1 METTSKNFRPFIYI
15 ILALGVI
22 VTISIIVVYGKLFK
36 EMDNSGTGG
45 PSPSLQQQLEPGHPN
60 PQ

>member
-22 VTISIIVVYGKLFK
+22 VTILIIVLYGQVFH
-36 EMDNSGTGG
+36 EIYTDSAGG
-45 PSPSLQQQLEPGHPN
+45 ASPTLQKQIEPGPPN
-60 PQ
+60 H